1 MRTGKNFARFGARKL
16 RSAARSFRE
25 DCAGEG
31 YVRICVI
38 LLVLC
43 ILLSVILCYA
53 EQMSL
58 VKTVRNSVREAL
70 DGMAMQA
77 SIASYEEENEGNNV
91 KFTWDEEAFFAYMTA
106 YFPGVEQT
114 AAGYRRTGEDGSLLW
129 ELSRP
134 EISVSEDGE
143 LHLSATYVM
152 TLPTSF
158 GGIQFP
164 DIEVPVRVESGRKL
178 K

>member
-1 MRTGKNFARFGARKL
+1 MRSGKTLAVSRTRKL
-16 RSAARSFRE
+16 RSATRSFRE

-31 YVRICVI
+31 YVRIAVI
-38 LLVLC
+38 LLALS
-43 ILLSVILCYA
+43 ILFSVALFYA
-53 EQMSL
+53 EQLSV
-58 VKTVRNSVREAL
+58 VKTVRGSVREAL

-91 KFTWDEEAFFAYMTA
+91 KFTWDEETFFAYMTA

-134 EISVSEDGE
+134 EVSVSEDGE

-152 TLPTSF
+152 TMPAHF

>member
-1 MRTGKNFARFGARKL
+1 MRSGKSFARFGARKL

-38 LLVLC
+38 LLALSVVLSL
-43 ILLSVILCYA
+43 LLSYS
-53 EQMSL
+53 EQLSL
-58 VKTVRNSVREAL
+58 VKKVRNNVQEAL
-70 DGMAMQA
+70 EGMVMKA
-77 SIASYEEENEGNNV
+77 SIASFEEEAEGSSV
-91 KFTWDEEAFFAYMTA
+91 KFTWDEEAFFSYMTV

-114 AAGYRRTGEDGSLLW
+114 AAGYRRMGEDGSLLW

-134 EISVSEDGE
+134 DVSVKEDGN
-143 LHLSATYVM
+143 LYLTAMYVM
-152 TLPTSF
+152 TIPASYC
-158 GGIQFP
+158 GIQFP
-164 DIEVPVRVESGRKL
+164 DIEVPVRVESTLKL